1 MPCKT
6 PTSPEQTWYCGRHW
20 LCTSLSVTPK
30 PCVVLILENYSAP
43 CLFIW
48 TVFNNNLHFEHI
60 LPTSEKS
67 EVHNSSIW
75 EGDFVRIPIKLIVP
89 YTQTTWHNEEVNR
102 LILLFKLNPRYSST
116 EDKPSPP
123 TGGQGTEVL
132 DKNPSQIFWDSKNSL
147 LKGLLKCLPRSGIW
161 SYPDTWAPLF
171 SSSIIHTG

>member
-43 CLFIW
+43 FLFIW
-48 TVFNNNLHFEHI
+48 TVFNNSLHFEHI

-67 EVHNSSIW
+67 EVHNSFIW
-75 EGDFVRIPIKLIVP
+75 EGDFVRIAVKLIVP
-89 YTQTTWHNEEVNR
+89 YTQTTWHNKEVNR
-102 LILLFKLNPRYSST
+102 LILLFKLNLPLQKT
-116 EDKPSPP
+116 N
-123 TGGQGTEVL
+123 L
-132 DKNPSQIFWDSKNSL
+132 LPSQVDKKQRYLIKTL
-147 LKGLLKCLPRSGIW
+147 LKIFEAAKIPFLKVCLNVSWDQVSDLTLTCGLL
-161 SYPDTWAPLF
+161 